1 MSQKPTNPKQE
12 KVTKFERV
20 YEDEYS
26 VSIWK
31 YDYSK
36 TTSGPVSVEHRWK
49 KGFEAP
55 NTKKKTLGDLVSET
69 NPKKKSK
76 GPKS

>member
-1 MSQKPTNPKQE
+1 MSQKPE

-20 YEDEYS
+20 YEDEYCT
-26 VSIWK
+26 SIWK

-36 TTSGPVSVEHRWK
+36 TTSGPVSVEHKWK

-55 NTKKKTLGDLVSET
+55 NTKKKTLGDLVTEST
-69 NPKKKSK
+69 PNKKSQR
-76 GPKS
+76 PKS

>member
-1 MSQKPTNPKQE
+1 MTQKPE

-20 YEDEYS
+20 YEDEYCT
-26 VSIWK
+26 SIWK

-49 KGFEAP
+49 KGFETS
-55 NTKKKTLGDLVSET
+55 NTKKKTLGDLVNDT
-69 NPKKKSK
+69 KPVKRLQR
-76 GPKS
+76 PKS

>member
-1 MSQKPTNPKQE
+1 MSQKPEKQ
-12 KVTKFERV
+12 TKFERV
-20 YEDEYS
+20 YEDEYCT
-26 VSIWK
+26 SIWK

-49 KGFEAP
+49 RGFEQP
-55 NTKKKTLGDLVSET
+55 NTKKKTLGDLVNDT
-69 NPKKKSK
+69 TPKRKLK